1 MSKKLLLAA
10 VITFLLIAVCVAFY
24 FDGSLA
30 GARPYYLGEVVIYSI
45 VTYPLSAAIVFWEHR
60 SSRALKYF
68 SAGTGLMTTLILVWG
83 MEPVAAMSSDFKT
96 TGAVIDRLILILSC
110 FVFSSVL
117 ISIIGR
123 LSIRLW
129 KLFRNLSL
137 KLTQLG
143 RVLPNSS
150 SARNSQYT

>member
-10 VITFLLIAVCVAFY
+10 VITFLLMAVGVAFY
-24 FDGSLA
+24 SDGSLA
-30 GARPYYLGEVVIYSI
+30 GARPYYLGNVVIYSI
-45 VTYPLSAAIVFWEHR
+45 FTYPLSAAIVVWEHC
-60 SSRALKYF
+60 SSRMLKYC
-68 SAGTGLMTTLILVWG
+68 SSGIGLIISLTLVWS

-96 TGAVIDRLILILSC
+96 SAAVIDRLMLILSC
-110 FVFSSVL
+110 LIFSSFL

-129 KLFRNLSL
+129 KLLCYVSL
-137 KLTQLG
+137 KLTQRR

-150 SARNSQYT
+150 STRNSQYT

>member
-10 VITFLLIAVCVAFY
+10 VITFLSMAVGVAFY
-24 FDGSLA
+24 SDGSLA
-30 GARPYYLGEVVIYSI
+30 GARPFYFGNVVIYSI
-45 VTYPLSAAIVFWEHR
+45 FIYPLSAAIVVWEHR
-60 SSRALKYF
+60 SSRMLKYC
-68 SAGTGLMTTLILVWG
+68 SAGVGLIISLILVWS
-83 MEPVAAMSSDFKT
+83 MEPVASMSFDFKT
-96 TGAVIDRLILILSC
+96 SAAVIDRLVLILSC
-110 FVFSSVL
+110 FIFSSLL